1 MTAAADAGVV
11 MGRTPRGGLLIAA
24 WSAVL
29 GTVLSFARAP
39 LTGEFDLPQTSGPPE
54 AIIGFFR
61 GSNFDAAFVGGMV
74 MACIGWLLYLV
85 FIAKVADLLQAVDV
99 KYRFVGY
106 LMMGGTVLNIGTTLG
121 YVATLTVG
129 VSSATGAGVG
139 TDVLVI
145 LFGFIWTL
153 IYLGTLVWALVAIPM
168 GYAVVRTAFIPR
180 WMGWAILI
188 ILAANLAAN
197 FMPFEVSS
205 VTGGLPYLWML
216 TAGMMLLIQS
226 NRYQRELLDES
237 LSV

>member
-1 MTAAADAGVV
+1 MTCQF
-11 MGRTPRGGLLIAA
+11 TLTGLLIG
-24 WSAVL
+24 SLV
-29 GTVLSFARAP
+29 G
-39 LTGEFDLPQTSGPPE
+39 LTG
-54 AIIGFFR
+54 
-61 GSNFDAAFVGGMV
+61 
-74 MACIGWLLYLV
+74 
-85 FIAKVADLLQAVDV
+85 
-99 KYRFVGY
+99 
-106 LMMGGTVLNIGTTLG
+106 MGGGSLMTPI
-121 YVATLTVG
+121 
-129 VSSATGAGVG
+129 
-139 TDVLVI
+139 LVI

-216 TAGMMLLIQS
+216 TAGVMLLIRS